1 MIDQLLAEPA
11 TVFGSS
17 AGAVVALDLAAR
29 HPSRVRG
36 MIAHEPPVL
45 HVLPDAAHWQSVAER
60 LLEVNATGHLDEAY
74 RLLGTMVG
82 LPNASAAPPL
92 AAELRPEWDY
102 LFRHEWRQIF
112 GYRPDLVALS
122 TLGGRLVMASGADA
136 PDSFQAR
143 AARALADQ
151 LDVRHLLLPGNHLGP
166 ARRQQETARALG
178 PVLASAAWATP
189 APDPTT
195 SHRSH

>member
-1 MIDQLLAEPA
+1 MVAFDRRGHFRSSGRTDAPMPISRLADDAAAVIDQLLAEPA

-102 LFRHEWRQIF
+102 LFRHEWRQILPVSPRS
-112 GYRPDLVALS
+112 GRAIHTRRTAGDGERRRRP
-122 TLGGRLVMASGADA
+122 RQFPGARC
-136 PDSFQAR
+136 PC
-143 AARALADQ
+143 
-151 LDVRHLLLPGNHLGP
+151 P
-166 ARRQQETARALG
+166 RR
-178 PVLASAAWATP
+178 
-189 APDPTT
+189 
-195 SHRSH
+195 